1 MPDRRWIHRQG
12 WPLPE
17 LMPQDLMLRF
27 QAGDEEAFKQL
38 VLRFQEPIASFAF
51 RLLNDHEKAL
61 DVAQETFISVYTHAE
76 SYRPIAGFSAWI
88 YRIAYNLAINEL
100 RRQKRQPSF
109 SIDIEE
115 DAEGGSPKFELAGTG
130 ASAEDE
136 ILGREK
142 QAAVRRCVASL
153 PMRYRTAVVMK
164 DMEGLTF
171 EEIAGILHCPESTVK
186 SRVVRARRMLLKRLE
201 PYLSGARDGPVSG
214 D

>member
-1 MPDRRWIHRQG
+1 
-12 WPLPE
+12 
-17 LMPQDLMLRF
+17 MLRF
-27 QAGDEEAFKQL
+27 QGGDEEAFKEL
-38 VLRFQEPIASFAF
+38 VHRFQEPIASFAF

-61 DVAQETFISVYTHAE
+61 DVAQETFISVYTHAD

-109 SIDIEE
+109 SLDVDE
-115 DAEGGSPKFELAGTG
+115 DSEGGSPGFQLAGTG
-130 ASAEDE
+130 ASAEEE

-171 EEIAGILHCPESTVK
+171 EEIARVLHCPESTVK
-186 SRVVRARRMLLKRLE
+186 SRVVRARKMLLKRLA
-201 PYLSGARDGPVSG
+201 PYLTGTRGGGESG

>member
-1 MPDRRWIHRQG
+1 
-12 WPLPE
+12 
-17 LMPQDLMLRF
+17 MLRF
-27 QAGDEEAFKQL
+27 QGGDEEAFKEL
-38 VLRFQEPIASFAF
+38 VHRFQEPIASFAF

-61 DVAQETFISVYTHAE
+61 DVAQETFISVYTHAD
-76 SYRPIAGFSAWI
+76 SYRPIAVFSAWI

-109 SIDIEE
+109 SLDVDE
-115 DAEGGSPKFELAGTG
+115 DSEGGSPGFQLAGTG
-130 ASAEDE
+130 ASAEEE

-171 EEIAGILHCPESTVK
+171 EEIARVLHCPESTVK
-186 SRVVRARRMLLKRLE
+186 SRVVRARKMLLKRLA
-201 PYLSGARDGPVSG
+201 PYLTGTRGGGESG